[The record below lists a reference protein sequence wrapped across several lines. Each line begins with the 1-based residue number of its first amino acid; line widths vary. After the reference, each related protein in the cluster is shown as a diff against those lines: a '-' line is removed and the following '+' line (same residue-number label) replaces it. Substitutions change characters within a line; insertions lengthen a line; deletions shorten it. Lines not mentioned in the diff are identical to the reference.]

1 MSYISSWSGGKDSCF
16 ACYLALGQ
24 GYRISYLVNF
34 ISKEFNRVSF
44 HGTEAGLIQ
53 LQSQAIGI
61 PLLQK
66 ATTGNG
72 YEQEFKEAVKS
83 LLPQG
88 VKGMVF
94 GDIFLQEHRGWV
106 ERVCGDLEIEA
117 FEPLWNKKTEKVLS
131 DFIDAGFE
139 AIIVSAKAELID
151 EEWVGRRVDRGF
163 MQYLKAKNIDPC
175 GENGEY
181 HTLVVDGPLF
191 NQRIEIVES
200 RTINRDNYWFLD
212 TVKYRLVWRSEG
224 KGLGACA
231 QPFTRLFMPVPG
243 AGPSAPSLPF
253 PQGTHNLVAC
263 RRGTHHKPPG
273 QNAHAHYELSGWS
286 LIHLIPCT

>member
-24 GYRISYLVNF
+24 GYKISHLVNF

-44 HGTEAGLIQ
+44 HGTEAKLIQ

-66 ATTGNG
+66 ATTWNG

-88 VKGMVF
+88 IKGMVF
-94 GDIFLQEHRGWV
+94 GDIFLQEHRDWV
-106 ERVCGDLEIEA
+106 ERVCGELRIEA
-117 FEPLWNKKTEKVLS
+117 VEPLWNKKTEKVLTN
-131 DFIDAGFE
+131 FIDAGFE

-151 EEWVGRRVDRGF
+151 EDWVGRRVGRDF
-163 MQYLKAKNIDPC
+163 LHYLKAKDIDVC

-181 HTLVVDGPLF
+181 HTLVVNGPLF
-191 NQRIEIVES
+191 KRRIELTQT

-212 TVKYRLVWRSEG
+212 TVKYRL
-224 KGLGACA
+224 A
-231 QPFTRLFMPVPG
+231 
-243 AGPSAPSLPF
+243 
-253 PQGTHNLVAC
+253 
-263 RRGTHHKPPG
+263 
-273 QNAHAHYELSGWS
+273 
-286 LIHLIPCT
+286 